1 MPITVLLADDTEIM
15 RNAVRRLLESEPG
28 IEIVG
33 ETADFDQTIKLL
45 TDLRPHVV
53 VMDLSM
59 PAAFGASP
67 SAVKNSFA
75 ASASRLLLISI
86 WDDEDSKA
94 LAAFYGSAI
103 LLNKRNLEEMN
114 SSRQLNAKS
123 RSVSRSVFRGSYHT
137 GEIKAIR
144 YPAFAMPVRLLQSHH
159 ARYGRRSPYRRG
171 DCRESV

>member
-15 RNAVRRLLESEPG
+15 RMAVRRLLESEPG

-33 ETADFDQTIKLL
+33 EAADFDQAIKLL
-45 TDLRPHVV
+45 TNLRPQVV

-67 SAVKNSFA
+67 SAVKSSFA

-94 LAAFYGSAI
+94 LAVFYGSEI
-103 LLNKRNLEEMN
+103 LLDKRNLGNE
-114 SSRQLNAKS
+114 LIPTI
-123 RSVSRSVFRGSYHT
+123 RG
-137 GEIKAIR
+137 GLA
-144 YPAFAMPVRLLQSHH
+144 
-159 ARYGRRSPYRRG
+159 
-171 DCRESV
+171 